1 MDSKEIIYEE
11 LMNRMKKGVCPI
23 CDFTEFRLAEAL
35 ERFLHEGINT
45 PHTRAKIEWT
55 NGFCNFH
62 AHRLLQLGDP
72 LSHAILYHDFMNNVM
87 KDVPDKKSKIDRSEH
102 KECFFCQ
109 IQKSNE
115 DDYTKAFLEFYKN
128 DEFSTRY
135 EQEESIL
142 CVPHLVAIQNI
153 RFSNR
158 KTVTRIVDATMEKYK
173 ALNHHLLEIKRKSDY
188 RNTHEKWTDQE
199 KSAWKKVVET
209 FNAYPGIRL

>member
-23 CDFTEFRLAEAL
+23 CDFVEFRLAEAL
-35 ERFLHEGINT
+35 ERFLYEGINT

-55 NGFCNFH
+55 NGFCNHH

-87 KDVPDKKSKIDRSEH
+87 KDVPDKRSKTDRSAH
-102 KECFFCQ
+102 KECFFCH

-128 DEFSTRY
+128 QEFSKQY
-135 EQEESIL
+135 ETEDAIL
-142 CVPHLVAIQNI
+142 CVPHLVAIQKI
-153 RFSNR
+153 RFGDKKMVS
-158 KTVTRIVDATMEKYK
+158 RIVEATMEKYK
-173 ALNHHLLEIKRKSDY
+173 NLNHHLSEIKRKSDY
-188 RNTHEKWTDQE
+188 RNSHEVWTE
-199 KSAWKKVVET
+199 EAKEAWKKAVFT
-209 FNAYPGIRL
+209 FNSYPGIRP